1 LTVIVSTLSPEQRR
15 TISFAGGLAG
25 AFIGPIGFWLHAA
38 VLVNRRAGK
47 GWLPPPP
54 SGGWTNFLERMTT
67 SWGGLAA
74 LGLAFIATL
83 VLMPILVKSLER
95 RVTEPRFLYYRRAAS
110 AGVALGLGA
119 TAIITFILF
128 WAALLWGY
136 FNPDPGQT
144 AEGGL
149 GALLFG
155 GMVFGSITAVFVPL
169 LFIPYILLFGIPL
182 GLVLGYWIRRLLQQ
196 GFPVS

>member
-1 LTVIVSTLSPEQRR
+1 MVGTLSPKQRR
-15 TISFAGGLAG
+15 TISIAGALAG
-25 AFIGPIGFWLHAA
+25 AFIGPIGFWAHAA

-67 SWGGLAA
+67 TWVGLAA
-74 LGLAFIATL
+74 LGLAFVATL

-95 RVTEPRFLYYRRAAS
+95 RVPEPRFLYYRRAAS

-119 TAIITFILF
+119 TAIITFVLF

-136 FNPDPGQT
+136 FDPDPGTT

-149 GALLFG
+149 AALLFG
-155 GMVFGSITAVFVPL
+155 GVVFGSTTAVIMPL

-182 GLVLGYWIRRLLQQ
+182 GIVLGYWIRRLLQQ
-196 GFPVS
+196 GVVVP